1 MMAGR
6 TAPPSATG
14 KGGNAMKTIALSNYP
29 HETLETLLSG
39 IPFYKDLMIED
50 RLQTDILLR
59 YSRVFEPAAGE
70 VVMRK
75 DDRADTFYFLLK
87 GQLIVYPDG
96 DLARP
101 AVNYLSAGQVF
112 GALSLLCRT
121 PRTATIVADP
131 NATRV
136 LLFGTDFVPFG
147 DLDNFGKIKLSTKL
161 ALWRMV
167 VHNTRWKLEV
177 YRMEH
182 PDHPLAPEL
191 RRVELFRGEKNSLEE
206 LLSLDRQVRQLT
218 DILLKW
224 NSALTATPGGDAI
237 T

>member
-1 MMAGR
+1 
-6 TAPPSATG
+6 
-14 KGGNAMKTIALSNYP
+14 MKTIALSQYP
-29 HETLETLLSG
+29 HDTLETLLSG
-39 IPFYKDLMIED
+39 IPFYKDLMLDD

-59 YSRVFEPAAGE
+59 YSRVFEPAQGE

-75 DDRADTFYFLLK
+75 GDPADTFYFLLK
-87 GQLIVYPDG
+87 GQLVVYPDG
-96 DLARP
+96 DLAGP

-112 GALSLLCRT
+112 GALSLLCQT

-131 NATRV
+131 NVSKV

-147 DLDNFGKIKLSTKL
+147 DLENFGKIKLSTKL

-167 VHNTRWKLEV
+167 AHNTRWKLEV

-182 PDHPLAPEL
+182 PDHPLASEL
-191 RRVELFRGEKNSLEE
+191 RRVELFRGEKNSVEE
-206 LLSLDRQVRQLT
+206 LRSLDRQMRQLT
-218 DILLKW
+218 EILLKW
-224 NSALTATPGGDAI
+224 NAALAQQPGGDAI

>member
-1 MMAGR
+1 
-6 TAPPSATG
+6 
-14 KGGNAMKTIALSNYP
+14 MKTIALSQYP

-39 IPFYKDLMIED
+39 IPFYKDLMLED

-59 YSRVFEPAAGE
+59 YSRVFEPAPGE
-70 VVMRK
+70 VILRMG
-75 DDRADTFYFLLK
+75 DRPDAFYFLLK

-96 DLARP
+96 DQAKP

-112 GALSLLCRT
+112 GALSLLCQS

-131 NATRV
+131 KATRV
-136 LLFGTDFVPFG
+136 MLFGTDFVPFG
-147 DLDNFGKIKLSTKL
+147 ELENFGKIKLSTKL

-182 PDHPLAPEL
+182 PEHPLAPEL
-191 RRVELFRGEKNSLEE
+191 RKVELFKGERNSIEE
-206 LLSLDRQVRQLT
+206 LRSLDRQIRQLT

-224 NSALTATPGGDAI
+224 NTALAGLPDTDPIA
-237 T
+237 

>member
-1 MMAGR
+1 
-6 TAPPSATG
+6 
-14 KGGNAMKTIALSNYP
+14 MKTVALSNYP
-29 HETLETLLSG
+29 PETLETLLSG
-39 IPFYKDLMIED
+39 IPFYKDLMVED

-59 YSRVFEPAAGE
+59 YSRVFEPAPGE
-70 VVMRK
+70 VVLRMGERP
-75 DDRADTFYFLLK
+75 DTFYFLLK
-87 GQLIVYPDG
+87 GQLVVYPDG
-96 DLARP
+96 DIARP

-112 GALSLLCRT
+112 GALSLLCQA

-131 NATRV
+131 NV
-136 LLFGTDFVPFG
+136 SKVMLFGTDFVPFG
-147 DLDNFGKIKLSTKL
+147 ELENFSKIKLSTKL

-191 RRVELFRGEKNSLEE
+191 RRVEIFRGDRNTLAE
-206 LLSLDRQVRQLT
+206 LQSLDRQVRQLT

-224 NSALTATPGGDAI
+224 NSALAGTEGGDAVA
-237 T
+237 